1 MPTAASSAERAR
13 AICRAAAVLLWTT
26 VVAAGLLAAW
36 APALVAP
43 AAGEAW
49 RSRTRRRAMRIWGK
63 GLMACAGVRVAA
75 EGVPPPLGA
84 LVVSNHLTYMDIA
97 AVGSVAPVVFVS
109 KAEVRRWPFVGFV
122 AALGGTVFVDRSRR
136 RDVVRVLRGMNE
148 ALARGDRVLVFPEA
162 TSTDGSTIRP
172 LKPALLAGAAERNNP
187 VYWMTISYRTP
198 PGSPTA
204 RERVCWW
211 QGIGFVP
218 HVMGLFGLRRAYC
231 AIRFCDAPVRA
242 RCRKELASTLRAE
255 MLRRFEPVDSWR

>member
-1 MPTAASSAERAR
+1 
-13 AICRAAAVLLWTT
+13 
-26 VVAAGLLAAW
+26 
-36 APALVAP
+36 
-43 AAGEAW
+43 
-49 RSRTRRRAMRIWGK
+49 MRIWGM
-63 GLMACAGVRVAA
+63 GMMACAGVRVAA

-84 LVVSNHLTYMDIA
+84 LVVSNHLTYLDIA

-109 KAEVRRWPFVGFV
+109 KAEVRRWPFVGLV
-122 AALGGTVFVDRSRR
+122 AALGGTVYVDRSRK
-136 RDVVRVLRGMNE
+136 RDVIRVLRGMKE

-172 LKPALLAGAAERNNP
+172 LKPALLASAAESNSP

-198 PGSPTA
+198 AGSPTA

-211 QGIGFVP
+211 QGTGFVA
-218 HVMGLFGLRRAYC
+218 HALGLFGLRRVYC

-242 RCRKELASTLRAE
+242 RCRKALASALRAE

>member
-1 MPTAASSAERAR
+1 
-13 AICRAAAVLLWTT
+13 
-26 VVAAGLLAAW
+26 
-36 APALVAP
+36 
-43 AAGEAW
+43 
-49 RSRTRRRAMRIWGK
+49 MRIWGK
-63 GLMACAGVRVAA
+63 GMMACAGVRVAA

-136 RDVVRVLRGMNE
+136 RDVVRVLRGMKE

-172 LKPALLAGAAERNNP
+172 LKPALLAGAAERNSP

-218 HVMGLFGLRRAYC
+218 HVMGLFGLERAYC

>member
-1 MPTAASSAERAR
+1 
-13 AICRAAAVLLWTT
+13 
-26 VVAAGLLAAW
+26 
-36 APALVAP
+36 
-43 AAGEAW
+43 
-49 RSRTRRRAMRIWGK
+49 MRIWGK
-63 GLMACAGVRVAA
+63 GVMTCTGVRIATD
-75 EGVPPPLGA
+75 GVPPPLGA
-84 LVVSNHLTYMDIA
+84 LVVSNHLTYLDIA

-109 KAEVRRWPFVGFV
+109 KAEVRRWPFLGFV

-136 RDVVRVLRGMNE
+136 RDVVRVLGGMSE

-172 LKPALLAGAAERNNP
+172 LKPALLAGAAERNSP

-198 PGSPTA
+198 AGSPTA

-218 HVMGLFGLRRAYC
+218 HVLGLLGLKRAYC

-255 MLRRFEPVDSWR
+255 MLRRFEPVDSWL